1 MFFTLQHLQHTLVC
15 KLTFTAAYTVS
26 NTMSLRLRAVVKF
39 IDISSGA
46 LSKLRFLA
54 GTARSFSD
62 RGLYIFPDSAIL
74 VAFFFSR
81 TYERGSAV

>member
-1 MFFTLQHLQHTLVC
+1 
-15 KLTFTAAYTVS
+15 
-26 NTMSLRLRAVVKF
+26 MSLNLRAVVKF
-39 IDISSGA
+39 IDISSGV

-74 VAFFFSR
+74 VAFFFFKN
-81 TYERGSAV
+81 V